1 MLVGKFLAFYYYIIC
16 LQVIVRHK
24 HKLTQKHMYYKRI
37 RKVIEEDE
45 FVDAI
50 VSNLPWG
57 VKTGHNQSV
66 NDLQNLYVSL
76 LLLIIYRTFQIIQFN
91 PLIHFH
97 YVCMLINLSLI
108 ILSPNIPTGNIPTLF
123 LLQIEK
129 RWPYC
134 NASSSRLTNDSNSS

>member
-1 MLVGKFLAFYYYIIC
+1 
-16 LQVIVRHK
+16 
-24 HKLTQKHMYYKRI
+24 MYYKRI

-66 NDLQNLYVSL
+66 NDLQNLYVSFEFTTTTYYFISYL
-76 LLLIIYRTFQIIQFN
+76 SNHSIQSTHSFS
-91 PLIHFH
+91 L

-108 ILSPNIPTGNIPTLF
+108 ILLPNIPTGNIPTLF

-134 NASSSRLTNDSNSS
+134 NACSSRLTNDSNSS